1 MVLREIFDLNIYF
14 RTMRWSYISAVS
26 SNFWGVAS
34 FLTSVV
40 RRKTTV
46 QLGSLEAAATPS
58 EWGPG
63 AKPWKILDNL
73 HSEQLKTFWDQCMNG
88 HFVIFRL
95 INFYTFESLGV
106 SVWDPKLVYRL
117 QNSSGYSTVQSKC
130 FEQTK

>member
-73 HSEQLKTFWDQCMNG
+73 HSE
-88 HFVIFRL
+88 
-95 INFYTFESLGV
+95 
-106 SVWDPKLVYRL
+106 
-117 QNSSGYSTVQSKC
+117 
-130 FEQTK
+130 